1 MRRNSNS
8 FNLSFIDIISCG
20 LGAVV
25 LLLILIKDSP
35 FFNEKEIIESIIV
48 ETDNSKLEESLSNLK
63 ADNDELVELISTSKI
78 TLNDLDK
85 QISDD
90 LINKTEL
97 QKEISNLIV
106 SDDAEEKKNF
116 VSSCKLDRDKTLV
129 LLDSSASMLAYN
141 FVDVLTAK
149 SSSKAVKEKS
159 DKFGTAKKILEWLI
173 NQAEDDVRLDVA
185 TFSNKATFLSEGLK
199 NKKDILGSSDFL
211 KKVGDILP
219 NGETNLYQALKDLN
233 LEKYRSIFFITD
245 GLPTSGNKNSVS
257 LNLRSCNSG
266 NLVSS
271 ECREKYFTNAINY
284 LNKTNGRMQINTI
297 LLYLEGDPRA
307 SLRFSIE
314 SWRTRGCFITI
325 PEIWP

>member
-185 TFSNKATFLSEGLK
+185 TFSNKATLLSEGLK

-219 NGETNLYQALKDLN
+219 NGETNLYQALKKSADITDLN
-233 LEKYRSIFFITD
+233 VKGISGSVGSEFDTKYIM
-245 GLPTSGNKNSVS
+245 
-257 LNLRSCNSG
+257 
-266 NLVSS
+266 
-271 ECREKYFTNAINY
+271 IN
-284 LNKTNGRMQINTI
+284 G
-297 LLYLEGDPRA
+297 
-307 SLRFSIE
+307 
-314 SWRTRGCFITI
+314 
-325 PEIWP
+325 